1 MEWIGVIGIVVGL
14 VFFVVAAMKG
24 WNVLI
29 TSIVTAIVIALT
41 NGMDIMNAMVGT
53 ETSYVTGL
61 AGFIRGNLLI
71 FMGGAIMGEF
81 MDKSGAAKA
90 IAQAVMNKVGNKSP
104 YLVLLGIAAVGAI
117 LTYAGISMF
126 VAMFALIPLA
136 RPLFRECNIP
146 WHLFCAAWSLAACSF
161 TMAMIPGVPAVAWIN
176 AANGCGVSLT
186 AAPIMGI
193 VGSIIAIAVSCIYIK
208 FALKRAQ
215 AKGETYEITEA
226 DKDVEADTK
235 LPNLFVSLLP
245 LIVLIAVIIGGSAAG
260 IKNVVYIAMLVAV
273 IVSVVAFYKHL
284 DSVRDV
290 LGKGAVAGVGPAVF
304 TSAAVGVG
312 TVAAASVGFSVIYEA
327 IFNMPGGTYV
337 SAATMA
343 AALGGIMGSGSGA
356 VGIIA
361 QNFLD
366 PYLATGVDPAALAKI
381 IATSATIGGAL
392 PNSGAMF
399 GMLAAMGLTHKNSYK
414 HIAAISVGAGLCAL
428 VVMIVMANVGIVQER
443 SWGPAGRCRAL
454 FVSRTLAAPWAPA
467 GPATILEACAC
478 RQGGCAKRLRRAA
491 GTAAAPPAWQG
502 KGVVRSW
509 VLAKPKARLRRRC
522 RSSRRFPKTR
532 SSGGPASPP
541 SSRAWSPA

>member
-1 MEWIGVIGIVVGL
+1 MEWIGVIGIVAGL

-29 TSIVTAIVIALT
+29 TSIITAIVIAVT
-41 NGMDIMNAMVGT
+41 NGMDVMSSMVGT
-53 ETSYVTGL
+53 ESSYVTGL

-71 FMGGAIMGEF
+71 FMGGALMGEL
-81 MDKSGAAKA
+81 MDRSGAAKR
-90 IAQAVMNKVGNKSP
+90 IAQAIMSKVGTKGA
-104 YLVLLGIAAVGAI
+104 YLVLLGIAAVGAL

-136 RPLFRECNIP
+136 RPMFRECNIP
-146 WHLFCAAWSLAACSF
+146 WHLFCAAWTLGACSF

-193 VGSIIAIAVSCIYIK
+193 VGSLVAIAVSCVYIK

-215 AKGETYEITEA
+215 AKGETYEVTEA
-226 DKDVEADTK
+226 DEQAASETDP
-235 LPNLFVSLLP
+235 PNLFVSVLP
-245 LIVLIAVIIGGSAAG
+245 LIVLIAVILGGSAMG
-260 IKNVVYIAMLVAV
+260 VKNVVYIAMVAGV
-273 IVSVVAFYKHL
+273 VVSVVAFYKHL
-284 DSVRDV
+284 DSVRDT

-361 QNFLD
+361 GNFLD

-399 GMLAAMGLTHKNSYK
+399 GMLAAMGLNHKNSYK
-414 HIAAISVGAGLCAL
+414 HIAAISIGAGLCAL
-428 VVMIVMANVGIVQER
+428 IVMILMATVGIV
-443 SWGPAGRCRAL
+443 
-454 FVSRTLAAPWAPA
+454 
-467 GPATILEACAC
+467 
-478 RQGGCAKRLRRAA
+478 
-491 GTAAAPPAWQG
+491 
-502 KGVVRSW
+502 
-509 VLAKPKARLRRRC
+509 
-522 RSSRRFPKTR
+522 
-532 SSGGPASPP
+532 
-541 SSRAWSPA
+541 

>member
-14 VFFVVAAMKG
+14 VFFVIAAMRG

-29 TSIVTAIVIALT
+29 TSIVTAVIIALT
-41 NGMDIMNAMVGT
+41 NGMDIMNSMVGT
-53 ETSYVTGL
+53 ESSYVTGL

-90 IAQAVMNKVGNKSP
+90 IAKAVMNKVGTKSP
-104 YLVLLGIAAVGAI
+104 YLVLLGISAIGAL

-136 RPLFRECNIP
+136 RPMFRECDIP
-146 WHLFCAAWSLAACSF
+146 WPLFCAAWTLGTCSF
-161 TMAMIPGVPAVAWIN
+161 TMAMIPGVPAIAWIN

-193 VGSIIAIAVSCIYIK
+193 VGSVIAAALGCLIIKIS
-208 FALKRAQ
+208 LKRAQ
-215 AKGETYEITEA
+215 AKGEHFEA
-226 DKDVEADTK
+226 DADDIAVEEDKDI
-235 LPNLFVSLLP
+235 PNLFLALLP
-245 LIVLIAVIIGGSAAG
+245 LILLIVTIIGLSAVG
-260 IKNVVYIAMLVAV
+260 VKNVVYIGMVVGIIA
-273 IVSVVAFYKHL
+273 SVLCFFKFVP
-284 DSVRDV
+284 SMRDT
-290 LGKGAVAGVGPAVF
+290 LGKGAVNGIGPAVF

-312 TVAAASVGFSVIYEA
+312 TVAAASVGFTVIYEA

-361 QNFLD
+361 QNFLE

-399 GMLAAMGLTHKNSYK
+399 GMLAAMGLNHRNSYK
-414 HIAAISVGAGLCAL
+414 YIAAISIGAGMCAL
-428 VVMIVMANVGIVQER
+428 VVMIIMANVGIV
-443 SWGPAGRCRAL
+443 
-454 FVSRTLAAPWAPA
+454 
-467 GPATILEACAC
+467 
-478 RQGGCAKRLRRAA
+478 
-491 GTAAAPPAWQG
+491 
-502 KGVVRSW
+502 
-509 VLAKPKARLRRRC
+509 
-522 RSSRRFPKTR
+522 
-532 SSGGPASPP
+532 
-541 SSRAWSPA
+541 

>member
-1 MEWIGVIGIVVGL
+1 MEWIGVIGIVAGL
-14 VFFVVAAMKG
+14 VFFVIAAMKG

-29 TSIVTAIVIALT
+29 TSIVTAVIIAAT
-41 NGMDIMNAMVGT
+41 NGMDIMNAMVGGQS
-53 ETSYVTGL
+53 SYVTGL
-61 AGFIRGNLLI
+61 AGFVQKNLLI

-90 IAQAVMNKVGNKSP
+90 IANAIMSKVGSKSP
-104 YLVLLGIAAVGAI
+104 YFVLLGIALVGAI

-136 RPLFRECNIP
+136 RPMFKECNIP
-146 WHLFCAAWSLAACSF
+146 WHLFCAAWTLGACSF

-186 AAPIMGI
+186 SAPILGI
-193 VGSIIAIAVSCIYIK
+193 VGSIIAIVVSCLYIK

-226 DKDVEADTK
+226 DTAEQADEREI
-235 LPNLFVSLLP
+235 PNVFVALLP
-245 LIVLIAVIIGGSAAG
+245 LIVLIAVIIAGSAAG
-260 IKNVVYIAMLVAV
+260 IANVVYIAMVVAV
-273 IVSVVAFYKHL
+273 ILSMILFHKFIP
-284 DSVRDV
+284 SQRDV
-290 LGKGAVAGVGPAVF
+290 LGNGAKAALGPALF

-312 TVAAASVGFSVIYEA
+312 TVAAASVGFTVIYQA

-361 QNFLD
+361 QNFLE

-399 GMLAAMGLTHKNSYK
+399 GMLAAMGLNHGNSYK
-414 HIAAISVGAGLCAL
+414 HIAAISIGAGVCAL
-428 VVMIVMANVGIVQER
+428 IVMIVLAN
-443 SWGPAGRCRAL
+443 L
-454 FVSRTLAAPWAPA
+454 
-467 GPATILEACAC
+467 
-478 RQGGCAKRLRRAA
+478 
-491 GTAAAPPAWQG
+491 
-502 KGVVRSW
+502 GV
-509 VLAKPKARLRRRC
+509 A
-522 RSSRRFPKTR
+522 
-532 SSGGPASPP
+532 
-541 SSRAWSPA
+541 

>member
-193 VGSIIAIAVSCIYIK
+193 VGSIIAIAVSCVYIK

-414 HIAAISVGAGLCAL
+414 HTAAISIGAGLCAL
-428 VVMIVMANVGIVQER
+428 VVMIVMANVGIV
-443 SWGPAGRCRAL
+443 
-454 FVSRTLAAPWAPA
+454 
-467 GPATILEACAC
+467 
-478 RQGGCAKRLRRAA
+478 
-491 GTAAAPPAWQG
+491 
-502 KGVVRSW
+502 
-509 VLAKPKARLRRRC
+509 
-522 RSSRRFPKTR
+522 
-532 SSGGPASPP
+532 
-541 SSRAWSPA
+541 

>member
-1 MEWIGVIGIVVGL
+1 MEWIGVIGIVAGL
-14 VFFVVAAMKG
+14 VFFVIAAMRG

-29 TSIVTAIVIALT
+29 TSIVTAIIIALT
-41 NGMDIMNAMVGT
+41 NGMDIMNTMVGT
-53 ETSYVTGL
+53 ETSYATGL
-61 AGFIRGNLLI
+61 AGFIRGNLMI

-90 IAQAVMNKVGNKSP
+90 IAQAIMAKVGTKSP
-104 YLVLLGIAAVGAI
+104 YFVLLGISAVGAL

-136 RPLFRECNIP
+136 RPMFRECNIP
-146 WHLFCAAWSLAACSF
+146 WHLFCAAWTLGACSF

-193 VGSIIAIAVSCIYIK
+193 VGSIIAIAVSCVYIK
-208 FALKRAQ
+208 FALKRAE
-215 AKGETYEITEA
+215 AKGEHFVA
-226 DKDVEADTK
+226 DADDVAVEEDKNIPGLGLA
-235 LPNLFVSLLP
+235 LLP
-245 LIVLIAVIIGGSAAG
+245 LIILIAVIIGLSATG
-260 IKNVVYIAMLVAV
+260 MKNVVYIGML
-273 IVSVVAFYKHL
+273 
-284 DSVRDV
+284 
-290 LGKGAVAGVGPAVF
+290 AGVGPAVF

-312 TVAAASVGFSVIYEA
+312 TVAAASVGFTVIYEA

-361 QNFLD
+361 QNFLE

-399 GMLAAMGLTHKNSYK
+399 GMLAAMGLNHKNSYK
-414 HIAAISVGAGLCAL
+414 HIAAISIGAGMCAL
-428 VVMIVMANVGIVQER
+428 VVMIIMANVGIY
-443 SWGPAGRCRAL
+443 
-454 FVSRTLAAPWAPA
+454 
-467 GPATILEACAC
+467 
-478 RQGGCAKRLRRAA
+478 
-491 GTAAAPPAWQG
+491 
-502 KGVVRSW
+502 
-509 VLAKPKARLRRRC
+509 
-522 RSSRRFPKTR
+522 
-532 SSGGPASPP
+532 
-541 SSRAWSPA
+541 

>member
-90 IAQAVMNKVGNKSP
+90 IANAVMGKVGSKSP
-104 YLVLLGIAAVGAI
+104 YLVLLGIAAVGAV

-136 RPLFRECNIP
+136 RPLFKECNIP
-146 WHLFCAAWSLAACSF
+146 WHLFCAAWTLAACSF
-161 TMAMIPGVPAVAWIN
+161 TMAMIPGVPAIAWIN

-186 AAPIMGI
+186 AAPVMGI
-193 VGSIIAIAVSCIYIK
+193 VGSIVAIAVSCVYIK

-215 AKGETYEITEA
+215 AKGETYETSAGEA
-226 DKDVEADTK
+226 EVADDKP
-235 LPNLFVSLLP
+235 LPGVAVALLP
-245 LIVLIAVIIGGSAAG
+245 LVLLIAIIIVGSQLGVAN
-260 IKNVVYIAMLVAV
+260 IIYIAMVTA
-273 IVSVVAFYKHL
+273 VVASMVLFHKHI
-284 DSVRDV
+284 DSQRDV
-290 LGKGAVAGVGPAVF
+290 LGNGAKAALGPALF

-312 TVAAASVGFSVIYEA
+312 TVAAASVGFTVIYEA

-414 HIAAISVGAGLCAL
+414 HIAAISIGAGLCAL
-428 VVMIVMANVGIVQER
+428 VVMIVMANVGIV
-443 SWGPAGRCRAL
+443 
-454 FVSRTLAAPWAPA
+454 
-467 GPATILEACAC
+467 
-478 RQGGCAKRLRRAA
+478 
-491 GTAAAPPAWQG
+491 
-502 KGVVRSW
+502 
-509 VLAKPKARLRRRC
+509 
-522 RSSRRFPKTR
+522 
-532 SSGGPASPP
+532 
-541 SSRAWSPA
+541 

>member
-1 MEWIGVIGIVVGL
+1 MELIGVIGIIAGL
-14 VFFVVAAMKG
+14 VFFVIAAMKG

-41 NGMDIMNAMVGT
+41 NGMDIMESMVGT

-71 FMGGAIMGEF
+71 FMG
-81 MDKSGAAKA
+81 
-90 IAQAVMNKVGNKSP
+90 
-104 YLVLLGIAAVGAI
+104 IAAVGAV

-136 RPLFRECNIP
+136 RPMFRECNIP

-193 VGSIIAIAVSCIYIK
+193 VGSIIAIVVSCIYIK
-208 FALKRAQ
+208 FALKRAE
-215 AKGETYEITEA
+215 AKGEHYEATA
-226 DKDVEADTK
+226 DDIAVEEDKNIPPVGLAI
-235 LPNLFVSLLP
+235 LP
-245 LIVLIAVIIGGSAAG
+245 LIVLIAVIIGLSATG
-260 IKNVVYIAMLVAV
+260 MKNVVYIGMICGIIASIICFFKYLP
-273 IVSVVAFYKHL
+273 SL
-284 DSVRDV
+284 RDT

-312 TVAAASVGFSVIYEA
+312 TVAAASVGFTVIYEA

-399 GMLAAMGLTHKNSYK
+399 GMLAAMGLNHKNSYK
-414 HIAAISVGAGLCAL
+414 HIAAISIGAGMCAL
-428 VVMIVMANVGIVQER
+428 VVMIIMANVGIV
-443 SWGPAGRCRAL
+443 
-454 FVSRTLAAPWAPA
+454 
-467 GPATILEACAC
+467 
-478 RQGGCAKRLRRAA
+478 
-491 GTAAAPPAWQG
+491 
-502 KGVVRSW
+502 
-509 VLAKPKARLRRRC
+509 
-522 RSSRRFPKTR
+522 
-532 SSGGPASPP
+532 
-541 SSRAWSPA
+541 